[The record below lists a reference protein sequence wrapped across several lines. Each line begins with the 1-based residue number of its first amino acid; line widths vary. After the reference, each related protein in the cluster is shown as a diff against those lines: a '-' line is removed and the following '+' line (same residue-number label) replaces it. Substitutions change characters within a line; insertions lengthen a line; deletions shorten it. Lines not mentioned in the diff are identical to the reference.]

1 LSTSE
6 DGPTASTFAVL
17 AVGVSPQ
24 AKGKYCCMFHAGKR
38 GRFMTITADQINEMQ
53 NVDIGAVDK
62 NALADVSGVSF
73 DTSLPQAERMARILE
88 QVKNPYCF
96 RHGDTAV
103 KIEFDESGPPLQ
115 EVITNFLIRQ
125 KSGL

>member
-1 LSTSE
+1 
-6 DGPTASTFAVL
+6 
-17 AVGVSPQ
+17 
-24 AKGKYCCMFHAGKR
+24 
-38 GRFMTITADQINEMQ
+38 MTLTADQINEMQ

-73 DTSLPQAERMARILE
+73 DTSLAQTERMAQILE

-96 RHGDTAV
+96 RHGDTTV
-103 KIEFDESGPPLQ
+103 KIEFADNAPPLQ
-115 EVITNFLIRQ
+115 EIIAKFLIRQ

>member
-1 LSTSE
+1 
-6 DGPTASTFAVL
+6 
-17 AVGVSPQ
+17 
-24 AKGKYCCMFHAGKR
+24 MFHAGKG
-38 GRFMTITADQINEMQ
+38 GRFMTITADQINEMRS
-53 NVDIGAVDK
+53 VDIGAVNK
-62 NALADVSGVSF
+62 NTLADVSGISF
-73 DTSLPQAERMARILE
+73 DTSLPQSERAAQILE

>member
-1 LSTSE
+1 
-6 DGPTASTFAVL
+6 
-17 AVGVSPQ
+17 
-24 AKGKYCCMFHAGKR
+24 
-38 GRFMTITADQINEMQ
+38 MTITADQINAMRS
-53 NVDIGAVDK
+53 VDIGAVDK

-73 DTSLPQAERMARILE
+73 DTSLPQAERVAWILE

-103 KIEFDESGPPLQ
+103 KIEFADNGPTLQ
-115 EVITNFLIRQ
+115 EVIAKFLIRQ